1 VIWSVEIDI
10 LTIFPGMFYGP
21 LSESILGRAQEKG
34 ILTVRIHDIR
44 DFSTSRHRV
53 VDDYSFG
60 GGPGMVMKAE
70 PIAAATEHALAA
82 RMATGGGPSRVIMTT
97 PVGATFSQDKAREF
111 AFCDHLVIICGH
123 YEGVDE
129 RVMGLVTDR
138 VSVGDYVLTG
148 GELPAMIMVDAI
160 ARLLPGVLG
169 DEESA
174 SSDSFWDGILDYPHY
189 TRPRVWR
196 GLEAPEVLLSGDHER
211 IRIWRRK
218 QALKRTLKWRPDLLD
233 QVELTGE
240 DAELLKQVMEDS

>member
-1 VIWSVEIDI
+1 
-10 LTIFPGMFYGP
+10 M
-21 LSESILGRAQEKG
+21 
-34 ILTVRIHDIR
+34 
-44 DFSTSRHRV
+44 
-53 VDDYSFG
+53 
-60 GGPGMVMKAE
+60 
-70 PIAAATEHALAA
+70 
-82 RMATGGGPSRVIMTT
+82 
-97 PVGATFSQDKAREF
+97 
-111 AFCDHLVIICGH
+111 
-123 YEGVDE
+123 
-129 RVMGLVTDR
+129 
-138 VSVGDYVLTG
+138 
-148 GELPAMIMVDAI
+148 
-160 ARLLPGVLG
+160 G